1 MVFLTALFDET
12 RVCVSL
18 ERHRHLWMY
27 LGRRNL
33 VTFLSTVLPANRG
46 QGNLKRQWGRWD
58 SWKTYLDT
66 VLQTAATD
74 GTPHPARTTE
84 PVTNQEIP
92 SSPSFFL
99 QDHSTLKET
108 RKKNFEREREDEGGR

>member
-12 RVCVSL
+12 KSLCFLRETYTPLEVSGSKKSCYFFCPQS
-18 ERHRHLWMY
+18 Y
-27 LGRRNL
+27 LL
-33 VTFLSTVLPANRG
+33 TEG
-46 QGNLKRQWGRWD
+46 QGDLKRQWGRWD

-74 GTPHPARTTE
+74 GTRHSARPRE

-92 SSPSFFL
+92 SSSLILPPGAQYS
-99 QDHSTLKET
+99 
-108 RKKNFEREREDEGGR
+108 ERN